1 MAIIRL
7 SGRVRLI
14 VGILLLLNTVKI
26 PHNATMKPMT
36 YKGYAAHIKYS
47 DDEACFIGHI
57 TGITDV
63 IGFHADNVQD
73 LRDAFGAAVDDYLTT
88 CEKLNR
94 PDQKPASGKL
104 MLLVPPEVHGEALV
118 AAQVKGMSLNQWA
131 SQALR
136 EAAHI

>member
-1 MAIIRL
+1 M
-7 SGRVRLI
+7 
-14 VGILLLLNTVKI
+14 
-26 PHNATMKPMT
+26 ATMKPMT
-36 YKGYAAHIKYS
+36 YKGYAAQIEYY
-47 DDEACFIGHI
+47 DEDACFVDHI
-57 TGITDV
+57 AGIADV

-73 LRDAFGAAVDDYLTT
+73 LRNAFGTAVDDYLAT

-94 PDQKPASGKL
+94 PAQKPASGKL
-104 MLLVPPEVHGEALV
+104 MLRVPPEVHGAALV